1 MDKGLLM
8 RHNILF
14 FKYFYSTTFGF
25 FSITSVALSTSSNVD
40 SYIQY
45 AFIFGVFGAFITGY
59 HAGLALI
66 AEQLSMSKNARKRQK
81 GRLFYNK
88 LTGNNP
94 SPVNLFIIAIL
105 YAAAYFSFI
114 TLHIFADDVR
124 FGWTIVLSLVLLS
137 LFICH
142 LLKKLDSLPVSK
154 NAQ

>member
-1 MDKGLLM
+1 M

-25 FSITSVALSTSSNVD
+25 FSITSVALSTVSNVD

-45 AFIFGVFGAFITGY
+45 AFIFGVFGAFTTGY

-81 GRLFYNK
+81 GRLFYNR

-105 YAAAYFSFI
+105 YASAYFSF
-114 TLHIFADDVR
+114 LVHHIFSNDAH
-124 FGWTIVLSLVLLS
+124 FGWAIVLSLISLS

-142 LLKKLDSLPVSK
+142 QLKKLDSFTVSK
-154 NAQ
+154 NA